1 LSFKRHDPVGRAFCF
16 SYEILALPAAGSQAI
31 WVDTEGMSFDSHW
44 ANTPPAAP
52 TSRPRG
58 NRVIAVLLV
67 LAMSLGGGVIGGII
81 GANSSS
87 SSSNGGPLVTAAPI
101 KPENIGKTD
110 IARAAATIAPSIVT
124 IDSLSGE
131 GESVGTG
138 IIVTSDGEILT
149 NNHVVEGSTSVRVR
163 LNGTTA
169 PIMAKVLA
177 TDAGNDLALIKLVS
191 ADGLTAATFADP
203 ESIAVGDPVV
213 AVGYAL
219 ALDGGPSVTAGI
231 ISALNRTLT
240 DDNGA
245 LNGLIQ
251 TDAAI
256 SSGNSGGPLINLNGQ
271 VVGIN
276 TAVANSNSSTAANNI
291 GFAIGVAEVQRVS
304 ALLRADAGGEVRAQ
318 GYLGISLSD
327 RNDGGAG
334 AVVSEVQ
341 ADSPADKAG
350 LKVND
355 IVLQIN
361 GQAITGQGALIAI
374 VRDSAPGDVIKVKVE
389 RDGVAKNLTATLVA
403 RPKE

>member
-1 LSFKRHDPVGRAFCF
+1 
-16 SYEILALPAAGSQAI
+16 
-31 WVDTEGMSFDSHW
+31 
-44 ANTPPAAP
+44 
-52 TSRPRG
+52 
-58 NRVIAVLLV
+58 
-67 LAMSLGGGVIGGII
+67 MSLGGGIIGGLI
-81 GANSSS
+81 GANSS

-124 IDSLSGE
+124 IDSLSGT

-191 ADGLTAATFADP
+191 AAGLTAATFADP

-276 TAVANSNSSTAANNI
+276 TAVANGNSSTAANNI
-291 GFAIGVAEVQRVS
+291 GFAIGVAEVQRVA

-327 RNDGGAG
+327 RSDGGAG

-374 VRDSAPGDVIKVKVE
+374 VRDSAPGDVIKIKVE
-389 RDGVAKNLTATLVA
+389 RDGVAKDLTATLVA

>member
-1 LSFKRHDPVGRAFCF
+1 
-16 SYEILALPAAGSQAI
+16 
-31 WVDTEGMSFDSHW
+31 MSFEPHW

-52 TSRPRG
+52 AARPRG
-58 NRVIAVLLV
+58 NRVVALLLV
-67 LAMSLGGGVIGGII
+67 LAMSLGGGIIGGLI
-81 GANSSS
+81 GANSS

-124 IDSLSGE
+124 IDSLSGT

-191 ADGLTAATFADP
+191 AAGLTAATFADP

-276 TAVANSNSSTAANNI
+276 TAVANGNSSTAANNI
-291 GFAIGVAEVQRVS
+291 GFAIGVAEVQRVA

-327 RNDGGAG
+327 RSDGGAG

-374 VRDSAPGDVIKVKVE
+374 VRDSAPGDVIKIKVE
-389 RDGVAKNLTATLVA
+389 RDGVAKDLTATLVA

>member
-1 LSFKRHDPVGRAFCF
+1 
-16 SYEILALPAAGSQAI
+16 
-31 WVDTEGMSFDSHW
+31 MSFESHW

-52 TSRPRG
+52 TARPRG
-58 NRVIAVLLV
+58 NRVVALLLV
-67 LAMSLGGGVIGGII
+67 LAMSVGGGIVGGRI
-81 GANSSS
+81 GASTTN

-101 KPENIGKTD
+101 KPENVGKTD

-124 IDSLSGE
+124 IDSLSGT
-131 GESVGTG
+131 GESIGTG

-163 LNGTTA
+163 LNGTTT
-169 PIMAKVLA
+169 PITAKVLA
-177 TDAGNDLALIKLVS
+177 TDAGNDLALIKLVN
-191 ADGLTAATFADP
+191 AKGLTAATFADS

-219 ALDGGPSVTAGI
+219 ALDGGPSVTSGI
-231 ISALNRTLT
+231 VSALNRTLT
-240 DDNGA
+240 DSNGA

-276 TAVANSNSSTAANNI
+276 TAVANGNSSTAANNI
-291 GFAIGVAEVQRVS
+291 GFAIGVAEVQRVA
-304 ALLRADAGGEVRAQ
+304 ALLRADAGGAGGAIRAQ
-318 GYLGISLSD
+318 GYLGISLTD
-327 RNDGGAG
+327 RKDGGAG
-334 AVVSEVQ
+334 AVVGEVQ

-361 GQAITGQGALIAI
+361 GQSITGQGALIAI
-374 VRDSAPGDVIKVKVE
+374 VRDSAPGDVIKIKVE
-389 RDGVAKNLTATLVA
+389 RGGVVEDLTATLVA